1 MNRRNTNGSLR
12 RWVEPS
18 DIRAVLL
25 DAGNTLIFLDYDVIA
40 DTIEG
45 GGFSIDAA
53 ALELSEYRARRR
65 VDQKYLEGGFN
76 DASMWQCYFDWLMEE
91 AGVPSGLRPEILERL
106 RRRHAESNLWS
117 RTKPEVREAMA
128 RLADSGRIVAVIS
141 NSDGSCRELLR
152 RLDLLSFCH
161 AVYDSAELGV
171 EKPDERIFE
180 IALRDLTF
188 EPTQALYMGDLEAI
202 DVLGARRAG
211 ILPVLADPHPRGNA
225 VDFPVLRG
233 VSELPDALEVEPSA
247 RAQLLANEARPP
259 GGGAPGD

>member
-1 MNRRNTNGSLR
+1 MNRENARGSLR

-18 DIRAVLL
+18 EIRTVLL
-25 DAGNTLIFLDYDVIA
+25 DAGNTLVFLDYDAIA
-40 DTIEG
+40 GAIELS
-45 GGFSIDAA
+45 GFSIDTFG
-53 ALELSEYRARRR
+53 LEQAEYRARRR
-65 VDQKYLEGGFN
+65 VDRKYLQGGFN

-91 AGVPSGLRPEILERL
+91 AGVPSRLRPEILERL

-117 RTKPEVREAMA
+117 CTKPEVRDAMA
-128 RLADSGRIVAVIS
+128 RLKDSGRIVAVIS
-141 NSDGSCRELLR
+141 NSDGTCRELLR

-171 EKPDERIFE
+171 EKPDERIFQL
-180 IALRDLTF
+180 ALRDLTV
-188 EPTQALYMGDLEAI
+188 EPAQALYMGDLEAI

-233 VSELPDALEVEPSA
+233 VSELPDAL
-247 RAQLLANEARPP
+247 
-259 GGGAPGD
+259 GITT

>member
-1 MNRRNTNGSLR
+1 MIRGNTSGSLR
-12 RWVEPS
+12 PWVEPS
-18 DIRAVLL
+18 EIRAVLL
-25 DAGNTLIFLDYDVIA
+25 DAGNTLVFLDFDAIA
-40 DTIEG
+40 DAIEAS
-45 GGFSIDAA
+45 GFPIETA
-53 ALELSEYRARRR
+53 ALEPSEYRARRR
-65 VDQKYLEGGFN
+65 VDQKYLEGGFT

-106 RRRHAESNLWS
+106 RQRHAESNLWS
-117 RTKPEVREAMA
+117 RTRPEVSKAMA
-128 RLADSGRIVAVIS
+128 KLKDSGRIVAVIS

-152 RLDLLSFCH
+152 RLELLSFCH

-180 IALRDLTF
+180 IALRDLTV

-202 DVLGARRAG
+202 DVLGARLAG

-233 VSELPDALEVEPSA
+233 VHELPDALEIE
-247 RAQLLANEARPP
+247 R
-259 GGGAPGD
+259 